1 MADRYWRSGSTNW
14 SAAASWSATYGG
26 AASSVPT
33 VNDDVYFFDNATV
46 SSGGGICRTLYI
58 GGVTVT
64 WSSTTGLIIG
74 ASTTAGTG
82 NITIDGTLNHTG
94 SATFVVYGDLQ
105 INSVFNQST
114 TGAGTITMSG
124 SRDCNI
130 YQGGGALNKLTIS
143 KSTNAV
149 NVYLNSTLYVNYT
162 KTSGNGVFTH
172 TQGYLRQQYNEIY
185 CTIFTSSA
193 GRNHEMSNNIVVFC
207 QTSGAT
213 TITYVAPTT
222 LSNRDGAFITRGFTV
237 ATTVSMGSGTA
248 AATAPNL
255 RIEDNTTVTSSG
267 NVYSL
272 YCDGTM
278 SGSLTVFTSF
288 TGGRNNNM
296 SGFTLTYGVTA
307 AGESRDFYWTGTI
320 GALTFTPT
328 NGSATQTGCTYNLNY
343 ARASGTITASSNS
356 TNYYFNDVNWTS
368 TAAQCNGSSSYYA
381 FGNGAETKWT
391 TGGLT
396 CSGGASTYDF
406 TNLNP
411 TGASTLNCAGSAV
424 SGTGCTYNFGLVRGT
439 AALAIS
445 CAGVTQNNFNVNNV
459 VILGNFT
466 FTIGTLNLISTYG
479 EWLYVAGFNTNSG
492 STRTINF
499 NDRRIVTSGTG
510 AFDSTTVTG
519 ATFNRGGYDSGG
531 IQLGGSGA
539 SVFGAANTTQ
549 SLRVWIERSGSTS
562 ITSGNIR
569 SLKLNN
575 GTLSGTVTI
584 NVESI
589 STDTGTGIASSSLN
603 LTLSTTDNAY
613 QSWDWSYTTFASVT
627 FAGVGTWDIA
637 NLTATNMTCNA
648 SSTRFNINGY
658 CNITTAVILQ
668 GSNSSFYLYN
678 INGSTLTATSGG
690 NNYYWFQ
697 LTDGST
703 DRGFS
708 TSMIVGATA
717 TGASTYEFVYV
728 HQIGYIY
735 LQGTFASSTYN
746 FYDTRIAGTSGII
759 FINRGTMNLWGDIY
773 TSRLYLNGNDGVT
786 RNINFRPDGTNYHNF
801 YLSGTST
808 TMFDATNSTNL
819 VLQNASAS
827 ETDGVLFISDWNG
840 STTRGYLIGPTTG
853 ILANGANV
861 FSLCWASNVNCTS
874 ISNSWYHFKTYN
886 GLEVAGVQSAT
897 GQTITVYGNLYIAD
911 RPFYGGAGG
920 SWSFV
925 DFTMTRSD
933 GTAQYFHTGTDQ
945 GWGWQGYTIRTLTL
959 NTNGTVYLTYY
970 SQITN
975 LTHTNGT
982 LDLNG
987 QNLFVNTVINVTNN
1001 ANAKGLVLSNDININ
1016 ATSGSVFSCANTSNI
1031 TCTGGGNIVVR
1042 GGTINSGG
1050 TTRKYTDQFN
1060 FYMTGEAAYTLTSP
1074 FTCRNLTTNNY
1085 TPPASWTLYVGGNL
1099 AWNWSS
1105 TWPSPNGT
1113 INFFAASG
1121 SGTISSN
1128 GGINAAYTLGPV
1140 NVQNG
1145 FILTVSG
1152 GVTFSTAT
1160 VVASILV
1167 CVGANMLVQNLLSGT
1182 SGSNFNLENGTVT
1195 LAGSGG
1201 TQTTSGFY
1209 MDAGS
1214 TLTTLALTGPLYVT
1228 FTGSGEKYFTVPTT
1242 SGQFANNFISVL
1254 TNQGA
1259 FNSGTLTGYLNMYN
1273 SFTVGLIRNL
1283 VNPSGFRQ
1291 QTSGSTINVGSWSV
1305 TGTSGALAYWRN
1317 PATANMVKTTS
1328 GNVTADYM
1336 SIAFSTVTGN
1346 GSGQL
1351 WYAGANSVDNGN
1363 NSGWIFAAAPTYSLA
1378 ISGGATTVNE
1388 GSSFTVVLTTT
1399 GVTNG
1404 TNVPYTIT
1412 GAGITTGDIGGASL
1426 TGNFTVS
1433 SGTASVTFNVTA
1445 DAATEGTESFTL
1457 SLNNGLASVSISI
1470 LDTSINPTYSLSTSG
1485 AVTTVNEGSS
1495 VTIILTTTNLS
1506 DGTTVAYT
1514 LGGTISSADIL
1525 GGSLSGNFTVSSNS
1539 ASVTIAIVADNLTEG
1554 SETLTL
1560 TLTGPG
1566 TNISVTVLDTSLTP
1580 SLSKGNFLMFF
1591 PA

>member
-14 SAAASWSATYGG
+14 SSAASWSATYGG
-26 AASSVPT
+26 GASSIPGVG
-33 VNDDVYFFDNATV
+33 DDVYFFDNATV
-46 SSGGGICRTLYI
+46 SSGGGSCRNLYI

-64 WSSTTGLIIG
+64 WSSTTAMTIG

-94 SATFVVYGDLQ
+94 SATFLVYGDLQ
-105 INSVFNQST
+105 INSVYNQST

-130 YQGGGALNKLTIS
+130 YQGGGQLNKLTLS

-162 KTSGNGVFTH
+162 KTSANGVFTH
-172 TQGYLRQQYNEIY
+172 TQGYLRQQGNEIY

-193 GRNHEMSNNIVVFC
+193 GRNHDMDNNIVVRC
-207 QTSGAT
+207 TSIT
-213 TITYVAPTT
+213 TTVTYGVPTT
-222 LSNRDGAFITRGFTV
+222 LGSRAGSFILRGFTV
-237 ATTVSMGSGTA
+237 ATTVNMGTGTA

-255 RIEDNTTVTSSG
+255 IIEDNITVTSSG
-267 NVYSL
+267 NVL
-272 YCDGTM
+272 NLTCDGTM
-278 SGSLTVFTSF
+278 SGTLTVFDIFTSAV
-288 TGGRNNNM
+288 RQNNM
-296 SGFTLTYGVTA
+296 TGFALTLGCPGNTVNQSYNW
-307 AGESRDFYWTGTI
+307 SGTI
-320 GALTFTPT
+320 GALNFTT
-328 NGSATQTGCTYNLNY
+328 IQTGCNYYIYNLNC
-343 ARASGTITASSNS
+343 SGVVTASSTGIS
-356 TNYYFNDVNWTS
+356 YYFSNAVWTTS
-368 TAAQCNGSSSYYA
+368 VAQMNGTNAYYWLA
-381 FGNGAETKWT
+381 DSGNGGQIQWT

-396 CSGGASTYDF
+396 CNGNGATYDF
-406 TNLNP
+406 NYI
-411 TGASTLNCAGSAV
+411 STTAGTLTAAAV
-424 SGTGCTYNFGLVRGT
+424 TTAATYNFYDVRSSST
-439 AALAIS
+439 LSIS
-445 CAGVTQNNFNVNNV
+445 AGGRSNNNFNIYSVN
-459 VILGNFT
+459 ILGDFT
-466 FTIGTLNLISTYG
+466 FSTGILNLYNY
-479 EWLYVAGFNTNSG
+479 LYVRGFNTNSV
-492 STRTINF
+492 SSRTINF
-499 NDRRIVTSGTG
+499 YDNRIVTSGTG
-510 AFDSTTVTG
+510 AFDCGNVTG
-519 ATFNRGGYDSGG
+519 ATFNRGDSGLGG
-531 IQLGGSGA
+531 IQLGGSGSSAFGSA
-539 SVFGAANTTQ
+539 STTQ
-549 SLRVWIERSGSTS
+549 ALRVWIERPGATTTIS
-562 ITSGNIR
+562 SGNVR
-569 SLKLNN
+569 SIALNN
-575 GTLSGTVTI
+575 GTLTGTVTI

-603 LTLSTTDNAY
+603 LTLSTTDAAF
-613 QSWDWSYTTFASVT
+613 QSFDWTYTTFASVIFT
-627 FAGVGTWDIA
+627 GVGTWYIY
-637 NLTATNMTCNA
+637 NLTAANGLTCSAN
-648 SSTRFNINGY
+648 
-658 CNITTAVILQ
+658 
-668 GSNSSFYLYN
+668 NSSFNLYGYIN
-678 INGSTLTATSGG
+678 ITGVSSTVTLQGTNSSFALNNISGYNLTATSGSG
-690 NNYYWFQ
+690 NTYTFN
-697 LTDGST
+697 LTDGYGT
-703 DRGFS
+703 DRGF
-708 TSMIVGATA
+708 ATA
-717 TGASTYEFVYV
+717 MTIGTSSGASTYNLNYV
-728 HQIGYIY
+728 HQNGYVNCIGSS
-735 LQGTFASSTYN
+735 GFSTYN
-746 FYDTRIAGTSGII
+746 FYDVRINNVTTGVAFTTRGNFNLYYDLYAARFNISGGDGFARTLNFIA
-759 FINRGTMNLWGDIY
+759 
-773 TSRLYLNGNDGVT
+773 
-786 RNINFRPDGTNYHNF
+786 DGTTAYNVYVSAP
-801 YLSGTST
+801 SGN
-808 TMFDATNSTNL
+808 TMFDGSNLSNLTIIGRGDENS
-819 VLQNASAS
+819 
-827 ETDGVLFISDWNG
+827 GGCIIISDWQG
-840 STTRGYLIGPTTG
+840 STTRGAMSGATAA

-861 FSLCWASNVNCTS
+861 CSLLWGANVNCSS
-874 ISNSWYHFKTYN
+874 ISGAWYHFKTYN
-886 GLEVAGVQSAT
+886 GYDIAGVQSST

-911 RPFYGGAGG
+911 RPFLGGAGG
-920 SWSFV
+920 SWSLV

-933 GTAQYFHTGTDQ
+933 GAAQYFHTGTDQ

-959 NTNGTVYLTYY
+959 NTNGTVYLAYY

-975 LTHTNGT
+975 LTHANGT
-982 LDLNG
+982 LNLNYNG
-987 QNLFVNTVINVTNN
+987 LYAATSVTISNN
-1001 ANAKGLVLSNDININ
+1001 ANAKGIVLTSDITIGALSGLVF
-1016 ATSGSVFSCANTSNI
+1016 TCANTSNI

-1099 AWNWSS
+1099 AWNWLG

-1128 GGINAAYTLGPV
+1128 GGINAIYTLGPV
-1140 NVQNG
+1140 NVQSG

-1182 SGSNFNLENGTVT
+1182 SGSIFNLENGTVT

-1445 DAATEGTESFTL
+1445 DAATEGSESFTL